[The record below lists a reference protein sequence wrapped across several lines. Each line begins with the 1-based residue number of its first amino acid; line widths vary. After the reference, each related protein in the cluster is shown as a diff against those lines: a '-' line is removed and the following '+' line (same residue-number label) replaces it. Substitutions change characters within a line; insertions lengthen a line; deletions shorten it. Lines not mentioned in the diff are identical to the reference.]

1 MKDFKIRASQCGQ
14 IMGIKGLGKT
24 GQTYCETWLK
34 EQLYNRKKTFSSKY
48 TDKGNIMEDASLDFI
63 AEQLGYGMLIKNKKQ
78 KENDYITGTPDVV
91 LNDLIIDVKNSWD
104 PFSFPL
110 FDIDVPNNA
119 YYWQAQCYMELFNID
134 NYKLI
139 YVISDTPINLIEK
152 EAYYWCKDNGYDEL
166 DLDIYK
172 QFIRKMTYQDV
183 DSKLKLKLF
192 DIKRNPKDIEKVI
205 ERVWECRNYI
215 SKLLKTIN

>member
-63 AEQLGYGMLIKNKKQ
+63 AEQLGYGMLIKNEKQ

-139 YVISDTPINLIEK
+139 YVISDTPVNLIEK

-183 DSKLKLKLF
+183 DSKLKLKSF